1 MGTIN
6 VLISG
11 DLLKKA
17 LDLNTSDYGNVDI
30 VNIHKDPTRYDTIIL
45 TLSNDKFPEVSEA
58 EIIPLASPIIRKETT
73 KIIDWGIYYK

>member
-11 DLLKKA
+11 DLLKKT

-30 VNIHKDPTRYDTIIL
+30 VYIHKDPTRYDTIIL
-45 TLSNDKFPEVSEA
+45 TLSNDKFPEVSED
-58 EIIPLASPIIRKETT
+58 EIIPLASPIIRKETN